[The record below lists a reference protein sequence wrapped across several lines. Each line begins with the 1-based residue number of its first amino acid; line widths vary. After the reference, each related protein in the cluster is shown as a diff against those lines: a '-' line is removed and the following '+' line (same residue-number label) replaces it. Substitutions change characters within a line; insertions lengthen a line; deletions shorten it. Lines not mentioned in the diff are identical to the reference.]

1 MRLPVLRGVI
11 GRRILINFRI
21 RPEALR
27 PVVPHRFRF
36 KLQGGHAIAGVCLI
50 RLEGIRPRFVPRPFG
65 FRSENAAH
73 RVAVLWRDELGDEHD
88 GVFIFRRDTGSTL
101 NRLAGGRVFP
111 GEHQRATF
119 RSSDSCGR
127 IELAMA
133 SADGFC
139 SVAVKGEPSAGL
151 PAGSVF
157 GSVAEASRF
166 FETGSV
172 SYSTTGEP
180 NRLDGIALRTS
191 AWSVEPFDVDEV
203 FSSYFMDQA
212 RFPGDSAV
220 FDHALLMRNV
230 DHEWR
235 EIPDLSL

>member
-11 GRRILINFRI
+11 GRRILLNFRV
-21 RPEALR
+21 RPETLR
-27 PVVPHRFRF
+27 PVVPPRFRF
-36 KLQGGHAIAGVCLI
+36 KLQNDHAIAGVCLI

-73 RVAVLWRDELGDEHD
+73 RVAVLWTDELGEERD

-111 GEHQRATF
+111 GEHERAEF
-119 RSSDSCGR
+119 RGSDSGSR
-127 IELAMA
+127 IELAMT

-139 SVAVKGEPSAGL
+139 SVVVKGATAAGL

-157 GSVAEASRF
+157 GSVAESSRY

-172 SYSTTGEP
+172 GYSTTRDP
-180 NRLDGIALRTS
+180 NWLDGIALETS
-191 AWSVEPFDVDEV
+191 AWSVEPLHVDEF
-203 FSSYFMDQA
+203 FSSYFMDPA

-230 DHEWR
+230 DHQWR
-235 EIPDLSL
+235 EVPDLSV

>member
-11 GRRILINFRI
+11 RRRILVNFRV

-27 PVVPHRFRF
+27 SVVPPRFRF
-36 KLQGGHAIAGVCLI
+36 KLQDGRAIAGVCLI
-50 RLEGIRPRFVPRPFG
+50 RLEGIRPHFVPRPFG

-73 RVAVLWRDELGDEHD
+73 RVAVLWTDELGQERD
-88 GVFIFRRDTGSTL
+88 GVFIFRRDTGSAL

-111 GEHQRATF
+111 GEHHRATF
-119 RSSDSCGR
+119 RSSDSGDR
-127 IELAMA
+127 IELAMT

-139 SVAVKGEPSAGL
+139 TVSVRGVPTAEL
-151 PAGSVF
+151 PAGSAF
-157 GSVAEASRF
+157 GSVSEASRF

-172 SYSTTGEP
+172 GYSTTSEP
-180 NRLDGIALRTS
+180 NRLDGIALRTR
-191 AWSVEPFDVDEV
+191 AWSVKPLRVDEV
-203 FSSYFMDQA
+203 FSSYFMDET
-212 RFPGDSAV
+212 RFPGDDAV

-235 EIPDLSL
+235 EIPDLSV

>member
-11 GRRILINFRI
+11 RRRILLNFRV

-27 PVVPHRFRF
+27 PVVPPRFRF
-36 KLQGGHAIAGVCLI
+36 KLQNGRAIAGVCLI
-50 RLEGIRPRFVPRPFG
+50 RLEGIRPQFVPRPFG

-73 RVAVLWRDELGDEHD
+73 RVAVLWTDELGQERE
-88 GVFIFRRDTGSTL
+88 GVFIFRRDTGSAL

-111 GEHQRATF
+111 GEHHRAAF
-119 RSSDSCGR
+119 RGSDSGGR

-133 SADGFC
+133 SADGFA
-139 SVAVKGEPSAGL
+139 SVAVKGSSAASL

-172 SYSTTGEP
+172 GFSTTREP

-191 AWSVEPFDVDEV
+191 TWSVEPLRVDEV
-203 FSSYFMDQA
+203 FSSYFMDEA
-212 RFPGDSAV
+212 RFPDGSSV

-235 EIPDLSL
+235 EIPDLTV

>member
-1 MRLPVLRGVI
+1 MKLRTLRGLI
-11 GRRILINFRI
+11 RRRILLNFRV

-27 PVVPHRFRF
+27 PVVPSRFRF
-36 KLQGGHAIAGVCLI
+36 KLQNGQAVAGVCLI
-50 RLEGIRPRFVPRPFG
+50 RLDGVRPQFVPRPFG

-73 RVAVLWRDELGDEHD
+73 RVAVLWTDELGEERE
-88 GVFIFRRDTGSTL
+88 GVFVFRRDTGSAL

-111 GEHQRATF
+111 GEQHRAVF
-119 RSSDSCGR
+119 RGSDSGDR

-139 SVAVKGEPSAGL
+139 TVSVRGRPASEL
-151 PAGSVF
+151 PGGSVF

-172 SYSTTGEP
+172 GYSTTSEP

-191 AWSVEPFDVDEV
+191 GWSVEPLKVDEV
-203 FSSYFMDQA
+203 FSSYFMDA
-212 RFPGDSAV
+212 SRFPDETAV

-230 DHEWR
+230 DHEWQ
-235 EIPDLSL
+235 EVPDLSV